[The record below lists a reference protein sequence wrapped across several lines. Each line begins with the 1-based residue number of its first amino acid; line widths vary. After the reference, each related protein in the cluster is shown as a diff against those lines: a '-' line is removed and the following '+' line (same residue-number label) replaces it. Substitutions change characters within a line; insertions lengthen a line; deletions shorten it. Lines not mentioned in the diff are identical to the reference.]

1 MKIEDLNLSVRAYN
15 VLKRGG
21 IHTAEEL
28 QRRTDDE
35 LMRIRGMGKHS
46 LEEIREKLESYP
58 AFPAERIVALPAEN
72 ISKSTCGTNNEER
85 ERLIRVLE
93 SAESAVYWNSSD
105 RSFLEKIAD
114 HLIAHGVRPK
124 TVVSLYSIWV
134 DQTSGAVTASLQI
147 DGVGFEVPVQLDLPG
162 QRMIELMVADKQG
175 RLEILPAEGETADK
189 DIKKAIKLLEREY
202 EKALNLKFVR
212 NPLAYALFNVWKIA
226 DKKTPKEDERK
237 E

>member
-46 LEEIREKLESYP
+46 LEEIHEKLGRCP
-58 AFPAERIVALPAEN
+58 AAPNDLIVALPAEN
-72 ISKSTCGTNNEER
+72 ISKSTSGTDEER

-105 RSFLEKIAD
+105 RSFIEKIAD

-124 TVVSLYSIWV
+124 TVVSLYTISVNKI
-134 DQTSGAVTASLQI
+134 SGVVTAYLKI
-147 DGVGFEVPVQLDLPG
+147 DGVGFEVPVQLDLNG
-162 QRMIELMVADKQG
+162 QRMIELLIADEQG
-175 RLEILPAEGETADK
+175 RVEIIPANEETADK
-189 DIKKAIKLLEREY
+189 DLKKAIKLLEQEY
-202 EKALNLKFVR
+202 ERAKHLEFVR
-212 NPLAYALFNVWKIA
+212 NPIAYALFNVWKIA
-226 DKKTPKEDERK
+226 DKKTPKE
-237 E
+237 

>member
-1 MKIEDLNLSVRAYN
+1 MRIEDLNLSVRAYN

-21 IHTAEEL
+21 IHTVEEI
-28 QRRTDDE
+28 QQQTDKE
-35 LMRIRGMGKHS
+35 LLRIRGMGEICLK
-46 LEEIREKLESYP
+46 EIREKVGSYTGANVDP
-58 AFPAERIVALPAEN
+58 ILAMPAEDIG
-72 ISKSTCGTNNEER
+72 KSTSGTNNEER

-105 RSFLEKIAD
+105 RSFIEKIAD
-114 HLIAHGVRPK
+114 HLLAHGVRPK

-147 DGVGFEVPVQLDLPG
+147 DGVGFEAPVQLDLPG
-162 QRMIELMVADKQG
+162 QRTIELLIADKQG

-212 NPLAYALFNVWKIA
+212 NPLAYALYNVWKIA
-226 DKKTPKEDERK
+226 DKKTPKEE
-237 E
+237 